1 MAMRKKRKVD
11 NLEKEIKRLEVAAQ
25 TPFEKSRRRKR
36 IWQSRKHKVS

>member
-1 MAMRKKRKVD
+1 MAMRKKRKID

-36 IWQSRKHKVS
+36 IQQSREHKVS